1 MIILIKNYS
10 QGLDFLIKNEN
21 QPYFYCVD
29 WYRKILQQHD
39 NWYTIIPS
47 TISQQVIYSNVEKT
61 IYDCDSLL
69 LNYDKENIPS
79 LNLLQ
84 KLIKMQNK

>member
-1 MIILIKNYS
+1 MKINLIFIVLMYS
-10 QGLDFLIKNEN
+10 
-21 QPYFYCVD
+21 
-29 WYRKILQQHD
+29 KILQQHD

-69 LNYDKENIPS
+69 LNYDKENNLS
-79 LNLLQ
+79 LNYYR
-84 KLIKMQNK
+84 N